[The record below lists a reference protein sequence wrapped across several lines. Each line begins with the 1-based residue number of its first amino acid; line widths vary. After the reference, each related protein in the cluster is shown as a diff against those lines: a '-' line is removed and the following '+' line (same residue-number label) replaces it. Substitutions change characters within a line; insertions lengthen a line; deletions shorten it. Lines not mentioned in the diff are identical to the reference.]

1 MRARAPFG
9 NAERGATGTGLEFSE
24 VRVLGNSLQ
33 GFEVEFNAAPEFV
46 EGAKRVAD
54 ALFLACLGKLFPFQ
68 AE

>member
-1 MRARAPFG
+1 M
-9 NAERGATGTGLEFSE
+9 
-24 VRVLGNSLQ
+24 GNSLQ